1 MISFKNTKIGIIGL
15 GYVGLPLSVEF
26 GKFFKTVGFDINPLR
41 IDQLMDGIDI
51 TNELTLDQLRESK
64 DLVYTSNVEDLTSCN
79 IFIVTVPTPI
89 DDLNNPDLRP
99 LINASKTIASILKKN
114 DLVIYESTVYPGATE
129 EVCVPILESFSG
141 LKYNEDFFCGYSPER
156 INPGDKNHTIRDIR
170 KVTSGSNS
178 QTADLVDDLY
188 KVIIEAGTFKAV
200 NIRTAE
206 AAKVIENTQRD
217 INIALI
223 NELSKIFNRLDID
236 TEAVLEAASTK
247 WNFIPFKPGL
257 VGGHCIGIDPYYLTH
272 KSIESGYKPEII
284 LAGRK
289 LNNGMGSYVVEQVSS
304 LMNKKQIQIFD
315 SNILILGITFK
326 ENCPDIRNSK
336 VFDLINGFLD
346 LECNV
351 EVYDPWVNKS
361 SISKKNNITLIEEP
375 SKNHYDSIVIA
386 VAHDQFK
393 ELSIDDFKAYAKKN
407 HIIYDLKYVLSEDQ
421 VDGRL

>member
-206 AAKVIENTQRD
+206 ARMYNKTLSAKEVQQNYNAS
-217 INIALI
+217 IN
-223 NELSKIFNRLDID
+223 KFN
-236 TEAVLEAASTK
+236 
-247 WNFIPFKPGL
+247 
-257 VGGHCIGIDPYYLTH
+257 
-272 KSIESGYKPEII
+272 
-284 LAGRK
+284 
-289 LNNGMGSYVVEQVSS
+289 
-304 LMNKKQIQIFD
+304 
-315 SNILILGITFK
+315 
-326 ENCPDIRNSK
+326 
-336 VFDLINGFLD
+336 
-346 LECNV
+346 
-351 EVYDPWVNKS
+351 
-361 SISKKNNITLIEEP
+361 
-375 SKNHYDSIVIA
+375 
-386 VAHDQFK
+386 
-393 ELSIDDFKAYAKKN
+393 
-407 HIIYDLKYVLSEDQ
+407 
-421 VDGRL
+421 